1 MMGNH
6 VLVIGATLLDTKGK
20 PMAGLEP
27 GTSNPAEIRSSR
39 GGTARNVAE
48 NLARLG
54 AEVVLVSA
62 VGDDATG
69 RQLLIQT
76 AEAGVNL
83 DYVEML
89 PGRAT
94 GSYIALLEADGLLSV
109 ALDDVRVMEV
119 ITPEFLNRRRALFRD
134 ASIIMFDSS
143 LSEASIRTVVRLAKE
158 YNVPL
163 CADPTSARLAYKLRP
178 YLADLMLVVPNQVEE
193 AELCGVDFPGYDP
206 SASLALARRLLVSGV
221 EMVVVTLADFGLDF
235 ATADEMGYIP
245 PSHSEMVDST
255 GTGDAVT
262 AAILFGLLND
272 LPPIEAIR
280 LGAAAAALT
289 LQTSET
295 VVPDLSLDMLYD
307 HLIV

>member
-1 MMGNH
+1 MAKH

-20 PMAGLEP
+20 PVAGLAP
-27 GTSNPAEIRSSR
+27 AMSNPAVIRSVR

-54 AEVVLVSA
+54 ADVVLVSA
-62 VGDDATG
+62 VGDDTTG
-69 RQLLIQT
+69 RQLMIQT

-83 DYVEML
+83 DYVEMVA
-89 PGRAT
+89 GQHT
-94 GSYIALLEADGLLSV
+94 GSYIALLEEDGRLAV
-109 ALDDVRVMEV
+109 ALDDVSVMSV
-119 ITPEFLNRRRALFRD
+119 IDAAYLEERRDLFAE
-134 ASIIMFDSS
+134 ASMVMFDGS
-143 LSEASIRTVVRLAKE
+143 LSEEAMAAVVRLARE
-158 YNVPL
+158 YDVPL
-163 CADPTSARLAYKLRP
+163 CADPSSARLAHKLRP
-178 YLADLMLVVPNQVEE
+178 YLHYLHLVVPNEIEE
-193 AELCGVDFPGYDP
+193 AALCEVDFAGHDP
-206 SASLALARRLLVSGV
+206 TASLTLARRLVAAGV
-221 EMVVVTLADFGLDF
+221 GNVVVTLADFGLDY

-245 PSHSEMVDST
+245 PSHTRMVDST

-262 AAILFGLLND
+262 AALIFGMLND

-289 LQTSET
+289 LQSNDT